1 MNYNI
6 NIINSNINNT
16 VCPIIIGSPIF
27 LVYLFIYWNQMNHTS
42 NINDELQNTLYIVK
56 FNYSKVIVSDLFNKN
71 KKSAVQ

>member
-1 MNYNI
+1 
-6 NIINSNINNT
+6 
-16 VCPIIIGSPIF
+16 
-27 LVYLFIYWNQMNHTS
+27 MNHTS